1 MVKIYKIVFLLFFT
15 FALPFS
21 ARAASLSISPS
32 SSSYEVGDI
41 VVLKV
46 IVNSDQS
53 INAISGTVKFP
64 EVLSVESI
72 SKAGSIL
79 NFWVTEPSVS
89 KTLNT
94 ASFEGVSLT
103 GFAGSYGEV
112 VTIRLKAL
120 SEGSGSISLSNGQV
134 LANDGNGTDLNA
146 SLGKAS
152 VNIKKAQ
159 LKKEVKVI
167 EKPVVVEEAPKIQ
180 PSLVPPEIYLSS
192 KYGNPSINGQ
202 SNFPKEQVLLT
213 YVSESGTKIFIN
225 GNTDENGDFSI
236 LVPNSLKYGIYNI
249 TGTLILR
256 DGRNSP
262 PSDPIKITV
271 GNIFSDIRWEFFIL
285 PLILL
290 IVIIYQTWRIKF
302 SQEGKSSRKNSKKLK
317 EVKGV
322 VRKSLDVLRD
332 DIKSKKLSSLKKDL
346 DEAEELIDK
355 NIDDSTV

>member
-32 SSSYEVGDI
+32 NSNYAVGDT
-41 VVLKV
+41 VVLKI

-64 EVLSVESI
+64 EILSVESI
-72 SKAGSIL
+72 SKVGSIL

-89 KTLNT
+89 KSFNT
-94 ASFEGVSLT
+94 ANFEGVSLT

-112 VTIRLKAL
+112 VTIRLRAL
-120 SEGSGSISLSNGQV
+120 SEGTGSISISSGQV
-134 LANDGNGTDLNA
+134 LANDGNGTDLRA

-152 VNIKKAQ
+152 INIKKAQ
-159 LKKEVKVI
+159 IKKEVKEI
-167 EKPVVVEEAPKIQ
+167 EKPKEVEEPPKIQ

-202 SNFPKEQVLLT
+202 TDFPKEQILLT
-213 YVSESGTKIFIN
+213 YISESGTKIFIN

-236 LVPNSLKYGIYNI
+236 LVPNSLKSGIYNV

-256 DGRNSP
+256 GGRNSP
-262 PSDPIKITV
+262 PSEHITITI
-271 GNIFSDIRWEFFIL
+271 GNLFSDIRWEFYIL
-285 PLILL
+285 PVLLL
-290 IVIIYQTWRIKF
+290 IVVIYQTWRIKTNPD
-302 SQEGKSSRKNSKKLK
+302 SKKIKRNSRKIK
-317 EVKGV
+317 ETVH
-322 VRKSLDVLRD
+322 KSLDILRE
-332 DIKSKKLSSLKKDL
+332 DIKNRKLSSLKKDL
-346 DEAEELIDK
+346 DEAEELIDE
-355 NIDDSTV
+355 NIDNSNV